1 MSEPIAR
8 HQLFEYR
15 QEQPFKILN
24 VPASLRD
31 AESLHSH
38 WHEELEVA
46 YIISGRS
53 THYIDG
59 TCIVAEPGRLIV
71 TNSGSV
77 HSIKPGAPEDGDTEG
92 LAAVVLV
99 IHARFLE
106 EHFPQYASLLFLN
119 EKTQAREEVRDIMLR
134 LSEWGRTDSHAPH
147 RLLYAKG
154 LVLQL
159 LYYMCEEGVTD
170 RAGAYDINCLKN
182 IERIKGVI
190 GYVETHY
197 TEPISQSEVAQK
209 FYFSREYFS
218 RYFKKTC
225 GMTFTEYVTLYRLGK
240 AREDIVGSS
249 AGILEIA
256 HKNGFSDERRL
267 INSFKKHF
275 GTTPLQYR
283 KAVKNTVRR
292 PKDASSRSKNDNF

>member
-1 MSEPIAR
+1 MSEPLAR

-15 QEQPFKILN
+15 EEQPFMVLN
-24 VPASLRD
+24 VPASLTD

-46 YIISGRS
+46 YIIGSRS

-77 HSIKPGAPEDGDTEG
+77 HSIKPGVPEKSEAEG

-119 EKTQAREEVRDIMLR
+119 EKTQARAEVKDIMLR
-134 LSEWGRTDSHAPH
+134 LSAWARADSHAPH
-147 RLLYAKG
+147 ELLYAKG

-159 LYYMCEEGVTD
+159 LYYMYEEGVTD
-170 RAGAYDINCLKN
+170 RAGAYDINSLKN
-182 IERIKGVI
+182 IERIKGVL
-190 GYVETHY
+190 GYVENHY
-197 TEPISQSEVAQK
+197 TEPISQGEVAKK
-209 FYFSREYFS
+209 FYFSRAYFS

-225 GMTFTEYVTLYRLGK
+225 GMTFTEYVTQYRLQR
-240 AREDIVGSS
+240 AREDLLESS

-267 INSFKKHF
+267 INSFKKRF

-283 KAVKNTVRR
+283 KTVKNAAPRR
-292 PKDASSRSKNDNF
+292 